1 MGKHQQGMLHP
12 QRIPEEKVKVKA
24 AGSPTLL
31 PAAVAPEVPL
41 QSMQSLEQRQG
52 PVVLGGLDQTH
63 SQQHGIEVRRLA
75 GRPSHRGGFQQR
87 RPLKPKGFR
96 GPVGQQPLKARA
108 HSLEGLQRR
117 SHRTREI
124 GTESDRQAPGLISE
138 TGAHAE
144 NLETFM
150 VSGGVA
156 ATAGVVS
163 SAAQDQ
169 AARAF
174 PLAAITGHGTLK
186 LALLLAAVDPGLGG
200 VIIAGGRGTGKSVL
214 ARGLHALLPPID
226 VLDIEGTAGRNL
238 DPQRPDEWDEVAR
251 KTVADRG
258 DAAGEL
264 PTRVLPAPFVQI
276 PLGITEDRLVGA
288 VDVAASLS
296 SGSAVFQPGLLAEAH
311 RGVLYVDELNLLD
324 DGIVNLM
331 LAAVGSGENQVE
343 REGLSLSHPCRPLL
357 IATYNPEEGAVRD
370 HLLDRFAIALS
381 ADQLVSTEQRVE
393 ITEAVLSHGQC
404 SRSFAEKWGE
414 ETEAL
419 ATQLLLARQ
428 WLPDVRISGEQV
440 EYLVTEAI
448 RGGVE
453 GHRSELYAV
462 RVAKAHAALSGRD
475 RVEADDLQVAVRL
488 VIAPRALQ
496 LPPQDEQMEPPPPQD
511 QQPPPPPESGEQNAE
526 DQPPPPEPPEDSG
539 DDADNPPED
548 NSDQDADEGN
558 DDDSEDDQAP
568 PSVPEEFML
577 DPEAVAIDPD
587 LLLFSS
593 AKAKSGN
600 SGSRSVVLSDS
611 RGRYVK
617 PILPRG
623 PVRRIAVDATLRAAA
638 PYQKPRRARQPD
650 RKVIVEESDLRAKLL
665 QRQSG
670 ALVIFLVDASGS
682 MALNRM
688 QSAKGAVI
696 RLLTEAYENRDEV
709 ALIPFRGDQ
718 AEVLLPPTR
727 SITAARRRLESMPC
741 GGGSPLA
748 HGLTQ
753 AARVGA
759 NALATGDLG
768 QVVVVA
774 ITDGRGNVPLSTS
787 LGQPI
792 LDGEEKPDLKQ
803 EVLDVAARYR
813 MLGIKLL
820 VIDTERKFIGSGMGK
835 DLAESAG
842 GKYVQL
848 PKASDQAIAAIAM
861 DAINAV

>member
-1 MGKHQQGMLHP
+1 MVASGVTSNGV
-12 QRIPEEKVKVKA
+12 ISTA
-24 AGSPTLL
+24 A
-31 PAAVAPEVPL
+31 
-41 QSMQSLEQRQG
+41 
-52 PVVLGGLDQTH
+52 LDQA
-63 SQQHGIEVRRLA
+63 S
-75 GRPSHRGGFQQR
+75 
-87 RPLKPKGFR
+87 
-96 GPVGQQPLKARA
+96 
-108 HSLEGLQRR
+108 
-117 SHRTREI
+117 
-124 GTESDRQAPGLISE
+124 
-138 TGAHAE
+138 
-144 NLETFM
+144 
-150 VSGGVA
+150 
-156 ATAGVVS
+156 
-163 SAAQDQ
+163 
-169 AARAF
+169 RAF

-226 VLDIEGTAGRNL
+226 VVDLEAAGETKLPGRNL
-238 DPQRPDEWDEVAR
+238 DPNSAQDWGERQPDP
-251 KTVADRG
+251 
-258 DAAGEL
+258 
-264 PTRVLPAPFVQI
+264 PTAVIPAPFIQI
-276 PLGITEDRLVGA
+276 PLGVTEDRLVGS
-288 VDVAASLS
+288 VDVAASLA
-296 SGSAVFQPGLLAEAH
+296 SGSPVFQPGLLAEAH

-324 DGIVNLM
+324 DGIINLL

-357 IATYNPEEGAVRD
+357 IATYNPEEGAIRD
-370 HLLDRFAIALS
+370 HLLDRFAIVLS
-381 ADQLVSTEQRVE
+381 ANQIVSTEQRVE
-393 ITEAVLSHGQC
+393 ITNAVLAHGQC
-404 SRSFAEKWGE
+404 SRSFSDQWSE
-414 ETEAL
+414 ETDAL

-428 WLPDVRISGEQV
+428 WLPDVQISSEQI

-462 RVAKAHAALSGRD
+462 RAAKAHAALSGRD
-475 RVEADDLQVAVRL
+475 QVEADDLQVAVAL
-488 VIAPRALQ
+488 VIVPRASQ
-496 LPPQDEQMEPPPPQD
+496 LPPPEQQMEPPPPQEQQPPDD
-511 QQPPPPPESGEQNAE
+511 QQPPPEGSGEE
-526 DQPPPPEPPEDSG
+526 DEQESEEPED
-539 DDADNPPED
+539 ED
-548 NSDQDADEGN
+548 NSEQDEE
-558 DDDSEDDQAP
+558 DDSPEEQAP

-587 LLLFSS
+587 LLLFNA
-593 AKAKSGN
+593 AKSKSGN

-617 PILPRG
+617 PMLPRG

-638 PYQKPRRARQPD
+638 PYQKARRARQPD
-650 RKVIVEESDLRAKLL
+650 RVVIVEESDLRAKLL
-665 QRQSG
+665 QRQAG

-787 LGQPI
+787 LGQPV
-792 LDGEEKPDLKQ
+792 LEGEDKPDLKQ
-803 EVLDVAARYR
+803 EVLDVATRYR
-813 MLGIKLL
+813 MLGLKLL

-835 DLAESAG
+835 DLAEAAG

-848 PKASDQAIAAIAM
+848 PKASDQAIAAVAM
-861 DAINAV
+861 DALNAV

>member
-1 MGKHQQGMLHP
+1 M
-12 QRIPEEKVKVKA
+12 
-24 AGSPTLL
+24 
-31 PAAVAPEVPL
+31 VASGVT
-41 QSMQSLEQRQG
+41 SNGVIS
-52 PVVLGGLDQTH
+52 
-63 SQQHGIEVRRLA
+63 
-75 GRPSHRGGFQQR
+75 
-87 RPLKPKGFR
+87 
-96 GPVGQQPLKARA
+96 
-108 HSLEGLQRR
+108 
-117 SHRTREI
+117 
-124 GTESDRQAPGLISE
+124 TEALNQAS
-138 TGAHAE
+138 
-144 NLETFM
+144 
-150 VSGGVA
+150 
-156 ATAGVVS
+156 
-163 SAAQDQ
+163 
-169 AARAF
+169 RAF

-214 ARGLHALLPPID
+214 ARGLHALIPPIEVVD
-226 VLDIEGTAGRNL
+226 LEAAGETKLPGRNL
-238 DPQRPDEWDEVAR
+238 DPQDVQDWGERQQDPPT
-251 KTVADRG
+251 TVI
-258 DAAGEL
+258 
-264 PTRVLPAPFVQI
+264 PAPFIQI
-276 PLGITEDRLVGA
+276 PLGVTEDRLVGS
-288 VDVAASLS
+288 VDVTASLA
-296 SGSAVFQPGLLAEAH
+296 SGSPVFQPGLLAEAH

-324 DGIVNLM
+324 DGIINLL

-357 IATYNPEEGAVRD
+357 IATYNPEEGAIRD
-370 HLLDRFAIALS
+370 HLLDRFAIVLS
-381 ADQLVSTEQRVE
+381 ANQIVSTEQRVE
-393 ITEAVLSHGQC
+393 ITNAVLAHGQC
-404 SRSFAEKWGE
+404 SRSFSNKWSE
-414 ETEAL
+414 ETDAL

-428 WLPDVRISGEQV
+428 WLPDVQISSNQI

-462 RVAKAHAALSGRD
+462 RAAKAHAALSGRD
-475 RVEADDLQVAVRL
+475 QVEAEDLQVAVAL
-488 VIAPRALQ
+488 VIAPRASQ
-496 LPPQDEQMEPPPPQD
+496 LPPPEQQMEPPPPQD
-511 QQPPPPPESGEQNAE
+511 QQPPPPPEGSGEEEEQE
-526 DQPPPPEPPEDSG
+526 SEEQES
-539 DDADNPPED
+539 ED
-548 NSDQDADEGN
+548 NSD
-558 DDDSEDDQAP
+558 DDDDTPEEQPP

-587 LLLFSS
+587 LLLFNA
-593 AKAKSGN
+593 AKSKSGN

-617 PILPRG
+617 PMLPRG

-638 PYQKPRRARQPD
+638 PYQKARRARQPD
-650 RKVIVEESDLRAKLL
+650 RVVIVEESDLRAKLL
-665 QRQSG
+665 QRQAG

-787 LGQPI
+787 LGQPV
-792 LDGEEKPDLKQ
+792 LEGEEKPDLKQ
-803 EVLDVAARYR
+803 EVLDVATRYR
-813 MLGIKLL
+813 MLGLKLL

-835 DLAESAG
+835 DLAEAAG

-848 PKASDQAIAAIAM
+848 PKASDQAIAAVAM
-861 DAINAV
+861 DALNTV

>member
-1 MGKHQQGMLHP
+1 M
-12 QRIPEEKVKVKA
+12 
-24 AGSPTLL
+24 
-31 PAAVAPEVPL
+31 VA
-41 QSMQSLEQRQG
+41 S
-52 PVVLGGLDQTH
+52 
-63 SQQHGIEVRRLA
+63 
-75 GRPSHRGGFQQR
+75 
-87 RPLKPKGFR
+87 
-96 GPVGQQPLKARA
+96 
-108 HSLEGLQRR
+108 
-117 SHRTREI
+117 
-124 GTESDRQAPGLISE
+124 
-138 TGAHAE
+138 
-144 NLETFM
+144 
-150 VSGGVA
+150 
-156 ATAGVVS
+156 GVV
-163 SAAQDQ
+163 AKNDQ
-169 AARAF
+169 ATRAF

-200 VIIAGGRGTGKSVL
+200 VVIAGGRGTGKSVL
-214 ARGLHALLPPID
+214 ARGLHTLLPPID
-226 VLDIEGTAGRNL
+226 ILDIDGGVGRNL
-238 DPQRPDEWDEVAR
+238 DPLNREEWDNATCEQIS
-251 KTVADRG
+251 G
-258 DAAGEL
+258 D
-264 PTRVLPAPFVQI
+264 PPSKVIPAPFVQL

-296 SGSAVFQPGLLAEAH
+296 SGSAVFQPGLLADAH

-331 LAAVGSGENQVE
+331 LAAVGSGENRVE

-357 IATYNPEEGAVRD
+357 IATYNPEEGNIRD

-381 ADQLVSTEQRVE
+381 ANQLVTTEQRVE
-393 ITEAVLSHGQC
+393 ITNAVLAHGQC
-404 SRSFAEKWGE
+404 SRSFAETWKE
-414 ETEAL
+414 ETDAL

-428 WLPDVRISGEQV
+428 WLPDVQISREQI

-462 RVAKAHAALSGRD
+462 RVARAHAALSGRD
-475 RVEADDLQVAVRL
+475 RVDADDLQVAVAL
-488 VIAPRALQ
+488 VIAPRASQ
-496 LPPQDEQMEPPPPQD
+496 LPPPDQQMEPPPPQEQEPPPSQGEQD
-511 QQPPPPPESGEQNAE
+511 AQQDNPPPPPEGSGE
-526 DQPPPPEPPEDSG
+526 
-539 DDADNPPED
+539 DDDTPDDDNSED
-548 NSDQDADEGN
+548 NSDDDKSDDDKSE
-558 DDDSEDDQAP
+558 DDDSPEDQAP
-568 PSVPEEFML
+568 PAVPEEFML
-577 DPEAVAIDPD
+577 DPEAIDVDPD
-587 LLLFSS
+587 LLLFN
-593 AKAKSGN
+593 AAKSKAGN

-617 PILPRG
+617 PMLPRG

-638 PYQKPRRARQPD
+638 PYQKARRERQPG
-650 RKVIVEESDLRAKLL
+650 RAVIVEEGDLRAKLL
-665 QRQSG
+665 QRKAG
-670 ALVIFLVDASGS
+670 ALVVFLVDASGS

-709 ALIPFRGDQ
+709 ALIPFRGEQ

-774 ITDGRGNVPLSTS
+774 ITDGRGNVPLSKS
-787 LGQPI
+787 LGQPE
-792 LDGEEKPDLKQ
+792 LDGEDKPDLKQ

-835 DLAESAG
+835 DLAEAAG

-848 PKASDQAIAAIAM
+848 PKASDQAIASIAM
-861 DAINAV
+861 EAISNI

>member
-1 MGKHQQGMLHP
+1 M
-12 QRIPEEKVKVKA
+12 
-24 AGSPTLL
+24 S
-31 PAAVAPEVPL
+31 
-41 QSMQSLEQRQG
+41 
-52 PVVLGGLDQTH
+52 
-63 SQQHGIEVRRLA
+63 
-75 GRPSHRGGFQQR
+75 
-87 RPLKPKGFR
+87 
-96 GPVGQQPLKARA
+96 
-108 HSLEGLQRR
+108 
-117 SHRTREI
+117 
-124 GTESDRQAPGLISE
+124 
-138 TGAHAE
+138 
-144 NLETFM
+144 
-150 VSGGVA
+150 
-156 ATAGVVS
+156 
-163 SAAQDQ
+163 
-169 AARAF
+169 
-174 PLAAITGHGTLK
+174 
-186 LALLLAAVDPGLGG
+186 
-200 VIIAGGRGTGKSVL
+200 
-214 ARGLHALLPPID
+214 LPPC
-226 VLDIEGTAGRNL
+226 
-238 DPQRPDEWDEVAR
+238 P
-251 KTVADRG
+251 
-258 DAAGEL
+258 
-264 PTRVLPAPFVQI
+264 
-276 PLGITEDRLVGA
+276 
-288 VDVAASLS
+288 
-296 SGSAVFQPGLLAEAH
+296 SGSAVFQPGLLADAH

-331 LAAVGSGENQVE
+331 LAAVGSGENRVE

-357 IATYNPEEGAVRD
+357 IATYNPEEGNVRD

-381 ADQLVSTEQRVE
+381 ANQLVSTEQRVE
-393 ITEAVLSHGQC
+393 ITNAVISHGQC
-404 SRSFAEKWGE
+404 SRSFAEKWSE
-414 ETEAL
+414 ETDAL

-428 WLPDVRISGEQV
+428 WLPDVQISGEQI

-475 RVEADDLQVAVRL
+475 QVEADDLQVAVAL
-488 VIAPRALQ
+488 VIAPRASQ
-496 LPPQDEQMEPPPPQD
+496 MPPPDQQMEPPPPQD
-511 QQPPPPPESGEQNAE
+511 QEPPPPPQDQGDQQQENPPPPPEGSGEEE
-526 DQPPPPEPPEDSG
+526 DND
-539 DDADNPPED
+539 PPED
-548 NSDQDADEGN
+548 NNEDDN
-558 DDDSEDDQAP
+558 TDDDDGDGEEDQAP
-568 PSVPEEFML
+568 PAVPEEFML
-577 DPEAVAIDPD
+577 DPEAIAVDPD
-587 LLLFSS
+587 LLLFNA

-617 PILPRG
+617 PMLPRG

-638 PYQKPRRARQPD
+638 PYQKIRREREPN
-650 RKVIVEESDLRAKLL
+650 RTVIVEEGDLRAKLL
-665 QRQSG
+665 QRKAG
-670 ALVIFLVDASGS
+670 ALVVFLVDASGS

-787 LGQPI
+787 LGQPE
-792 LDGEEKPDLKQ
+792 LEGEEKPDLKQ

-835 DLAESAG
+835 DLAEAAG

-848 PKASDQAIAAIAM
+848 PKASDQAIAAVAM
-861 DAINAV
+861 DAISDI

>member
-1 MGKHQQGMLHP
+1 M
-12 QRIPEEKVKVKA
+12 
-24 AGSPTLL
+24 
-31 PAAVAPEVPL
+31 VASGVT
-41 QSMQSLEQRQG
+41 SNGVISTAS
-52 PVVLGGLDQTH
+52 LDQA
-63 SQQHGIEVRRLA
+63 S
-75 GRPSHRGGFQQR
+75 
-87 RPLKPKGFR
+87 
-96 GPVGQQPLKARA
+96 
-108 HSLEGLQRR
+108 
-117 SHRTREI
+117 
-124 GTESDRQAPGLISE
+124 
-138 TGAHAE
+138 
-144 NLETFM
+144 
-150 VSGGVA
+150 
-156 ATAGVVS
+156 
-163 SAAQDQ
+163 
-169 AARAF
+169 RAF

-226 VLDIEGTAGRNL
+226 IVDLEAAGETKLPGRNL
-238 DPQRPDEWDEVAR
+238 DPQDAQDWGERQQNPPT
-251 KTVADRG
+251 TVI
-258 DAAGEL
+258 
-264 PTRVLPAPFVQI
+264 PAPFIQI
-276 PLGITEDRLVGA
+276 PLGVTEDRLVGS
-288 VDVAASLS
+288 VDVTASLAG
-296 SGSAVFQPGLLAEAH
+296 GSAIFQPGLLAEAH

-324 DGIVNLM
+324 DGIINLL

-357 IATYNPEEGAVRD
+357 IATYNPEEGAIRD
-370 HLLDRFAIALS
+370 HLLDRFAIVLS
-381 ADQLVSTEQRVE
+381 ANQIVSTEQRVE
-393 ITEAVLSHGQC
+393 ITNAVLAHGQC
-404 SRSFAEKWGE
+404 SRSFSEQWSE
-414 ETEAL
+414 ETDAL

-428 WLPDVRISGEQV
+428 WLTDVKVSSEQI

-462 RVAKAHAALSGRD
+462 RAAKAHAALSGRD
-475 RVEADDLQVAVRL
+475 QVEAEDLQVAVAL
-488 VIAPRALQ
+488 VIAPRASQ
-496 LPPQDEQMEPPPPQD
+496 MPPPDQQMEPPPPQEQQPPQD
-511 QQPPPPPESGEQNAE
+511 QEPPPPPEG
-526 DQPPPPEPPEDSG
+526 SG
-539 DDADNPPED
+539 DEEEQDSDD
-548 NSDQDADEGN
+548 NSDQDDNED
-558 DDDSEDDQAP
+558 DDDSPEEQAP

-587 LLLFSS
+587 LLLFNA
-593 AKAKSGN
+593 AKSKSGN

-617 PILPRG
+617 PMLPRG

-638 PYQKPRRARQPD
+638 PYQKARRARKPD
-650 RKVIVEESDLRAKLL
+650 RVVIVEESDLRAKLL
-665 QRQSG
+665 QRQAG

-787 LGQPI
+787 LGQPV
-792 LDGEEKPDLKQ
+792 LEGEEKPDLKQ
-803 EVLDVAARYR
+803 EVLDVASRYR
-813 MLGIKLL
+813 MLGLKLL

-835 DLAESAG
+835 DLAEAAG

-848 PKASDQAIAAIAM
+848 PKASDQAIAAVAM
-861 DAINAV
+861 DALNSV

>member
-1 MGKHQQGMLHP
+1 MVASGMTSNGV
-12 QRIPEEKVKVKA
+12 IGTTA
-24 AGSPTLL
+24 
-31 PAAVAPEVPL
+31 
-41 QSMQSLEQRQG
+41 
-52 PVVLGGLDQTH
+52 LDQA
-63 SQQHGIEVRRLA
+63 S
-75 GRPSHRGGFQQR
+75 
-87 RPLKPKGFR
+87 
-96 GPVGQQPLKARA
+96 
-108 HSLEGLQRR
+108 
-117 SHRTREI
+117 
-124 GTESDRQAPGLISE
+124 
-138 TGAHAE
+138 
-144 NLETFM
+144 
-150 VSGGVA
+150 
-156 ATAGVVS
+156 
-163 SAAQDQ
+163 
-169 AARAF
+169 RAF

-186 LALLLAAVDPGLGG
+186 LALLLAAVDPRLGG

-226 VLDIEGTAGRNL
+226 IVDLEAAGETKLPGRNL
-238 DPQRPDEWDEVAR
+238 DPQNAQDWGERQQDPPT
-251 KTVADRG
+251 TVI
-258 DAAGEL
+258 
-264 PTRVLPAPFVQI
+264 PAPFIQI
-276 PLGITEDRLVGA
+276 PLGVTEDRLVGS
-288 VDVAASLS
+288 VDVTASLA
-296 SGSAVFQPGLLAEAH
+296 SGSPVFQPGLLAEAH

-324 DGIVNLM
+324 DGIINLL

-357 IATYNPEEGAVRD
+357 IATYNPEEGAIRD
-370 HLLDRFAIALS
+370 HLLDRFAIVLS
-381 ADQLVSTEQRVE
+381 ANQIVSTEQRVE
-393 ITEAVLSHGQC
+393 ITNAVLAHGQC
-404 SRSFAEKWGE
+404 SRSFSDKWSE
-414 ETEAL
+414 ETDAL

-428 WLPDVRISGEQV
+428 WLPDVQISSEQI
-440 EYLVTEAI
+440 EYLVIEAI

-462 RVAKAHAALSGRD
+462 RAAKAHAALSGRD
-475 RVEADDLQVAVRL
+475 QVEAEDLQVAVAL
-488 VIAPRALQ
+488 VIAPRASQ
-496 LPPQDEQMEPPPPQD
+496 LPPPEQQMEPPPPQD
-511 QQPPPPPESGEQNAE
+511 QQPPPPPEGTGEEEEQ
-526 DQPPPPEPPEDSG
+526 DSEEQES
-539 DDADNPPED
+539 ED
-548 NSDQDADEGN
+548 NSD
-558 DDDSEDDQAP
+558 DDDTPEDQPP

-577 DPEAVAIDPD
+577 DPESVAIDPD
-587 LLLFSS
+587 LLLFNA
-593 AKAKSGN
+593 AKSKSGN

-617 PILPRG
+617 PMLPRG

-638 PYQKPRRARQPD
+638 PYQKARRARQPD
-650 RKVIVEESDLRAKLL
+650 RVVIVEESDLRAKLL
-665 QRQSG
+665 QRQAG

-787 LGQPI
+787 LGQPM
-792 LDGEEKPDLKQ
+792 LEGEDKPDLKQ
-803 EVLDVAARYR
+803 EVLDVATRYR
-813 MLGIKLL
+813 MLGLKLL

-835 DLAESAG
+835 DLAEAAG

-848 PKASDQAIAAIAM
+848 PKASDQAIAAVAM
-861 DAINAV
+861 DALNAV

>member
-1 MGKHQQGMLHP
+1 M
-12 QRIPEEKVKVKA
+12 
-24 AGSPTLL
+24 
-31 PAAVAPEVPL
+31 VA
-41 QSMQSLEQRQG
+41 S
-52 PVVLGGLDQTH
+52 
-63 SQQHGIEVRRLA
+63 
-75 GRPSHRGGFQQR
+75 
-87 RPLKPKGFR
+87 
-96 GPVGQQPLKARA
+96 
-108 HSLEGLQRR
+108 
-117 SHRTREI
+117 
-124 GTESDRQAPGLISE
+124 
-138 TGAHAE
+138 
-144 NLETFM
+144 
-150 VSGGVA
+150 GVA
-156 ATAGVVS
+156 VTDDRAT
-163 SAAQDQ
+163 
-169 AARAF
+169 RAF

-200 VIIAGGRGTGKSVL
+200 VVIAGGRGTGKSVL

-226 VLDIEGTAGRNL
+226 ILDVDNGVGRNL
-238 DPQRPDEWDEVAR
+238 DPLNPEEWDAATRE
-251 KTVADRG
+251 TISG
-258 DAAGEL
+258 DA
-264 PTRVLPAPFVQI
+264 PSRVIPAPFVQI

-288 VDVAASLS
+288 VDVTASLA
-296 SGSAVFQPGLLAEAH
+296 SGSAVFQPGLLADAH

-331 LAAVGSGENQVE
+331 LAAVGSGENRVE

-357 IATYNPEEGAVRD
+357 IATYNPEEGNVRD

-381 ADQLVSTEQRVE
+381 ANQLVSTEQRVE
-393 ITEAVLSHGQC
+393 ITNAVISHGQC
-404 SRSFAEKWGE
+404 SRSFAETWRE
-414 ETEAL
+414 ETDAL

-428 WLPDVRISGEQV
+428 WLPDVQISREQI

-462 RVAKAHAALSGRD
+462 RVARAHAALSGRD
-475 RVEADDLQVAVRL
+475 RVEADDLQVAVAL
-488 VIAPRALQ
+488 VIAPRASQ
-496 LPPQDEQMEPPPPQD
+496 MPPPDQQMEPPPPPQD
-511 QQPPPPPESGEQNAE
+511 QGDQQNEQDNPPPPPEGSGEEEN
-526 DQPPPPEPPEDSG
+526 DPPEDT
-539 DDADNPPED
+539 
-548 NSDQDADEGN
+548 
-558 DDDSEDDQAP
+558 SEDDSTDDNEGDGEEDQTP
-568 PSVPEEFML
+568 PAVPEEFML
-577 DPEAVAIDPD
+577 DPEAIDVDPD
-587 LLLFSS
+587 LLLFNA

-617 PILPRG
+617 PMLPRG

-638 PYQKPRRARQPD
+638 PYQKIRREREPG
-650 RKVIVEESDLRAKLL
+650 RTVIVEEGDLRAKLL
-665 QRQSG
+665 QRKAG
-670 ALVIFLVDASGS
+670 ALVVFLVDASGS

-787 LGQPI
+787 LGQPV

-803 EVLDVAARYR
+803 EVLDVASRYR

-835 DLAESAG
+835 DLAEAAG
-842 GKYVQL
+842 GRYVQL
-848 PKASDQAIAAIAM
+848 PKASDQAIAAVAL
-861 DAINAV
+861 DAINGI

>member
-1 MGKHQQGMLHP
+1 
-12 QRIPEEKVKVKA
+12 
-24 AGSPTLL
+24 
-31 PAAVAPEVPL
+31 
-41 QSMQSLEQRQG
+41 
-52 PVVLGGLDQTH
+52 
-63 SQQHGIEVRRLA
+63 
-75 GRPSHRGGFQQR
+75 
-87 RPLKPKGFR
+87 
-96 GPVGQQPLKARA
+96 
-108 HSLEGLQRR
+108 
-117 SHRTREI
+117 
-124 GTESDRQAPGLISE
+124 
-138 TGAHAE
+138 
-144 NLETFM
+144 M
-150 VSGGVA
+150 VSGGGVA
-156 ATAGVVS
+156 DGVRS
-163 SAAQDQ
+163 TAAQDQ
-169 AARAF
+169 ANRAF

-186 LALLLAAVDPGLGG
+186 LALMLAAVDPGLGG

-214 ARGLHALLPPID
+214 ARGLHALLPPIE
-226 VLDIEGTAGRNL
+226 VLDPEAAGLPSGPGRNL
-238 DPQRPDEWDEVAR
+238 DPTRPEEWDAASREQLSAEPPAR
-251 KTVADRG
+251 VI
-258 DAAGEL
+258 
-264 PTRVLPAPFVQI
+264 PAPFVQV

-288 VDVAASLS
+288 VDVTASLS
-296 SGSAVFQPGLLAEAH
+296 SGSPVFQPGLLAEAH

-324 DGIVNLM
+324 DGIVNLL
-331 LAAVGSGENQVE
+331 LAAVGAGENQVE

-357 IATYNPEEGAVRD
+357 IATYNPEEGNVRD

-381 ADQLVSTEQRVE
+381 ANQLVNTEQRVE
-393 ITEAVLSHGQC
+393 ITNAVISHGQC
-404 SRSFAEKWGE
+404 SRSFAERWKE
-414 ETEAL
+414 DTDAL

-428 WLPDVRISGEQV
+428 WLPDVQISREQI

-475 RVEADDLQVAVRL
+475 QVDADDLQVAVAL
-488 VIAPRALQ
+488 VIAPRASQ
-496 LPPQDEQMEPPPPQD
+496 LPPPDQQMEPPPPPE
-511 QQPPPPPESGEQNAE
+511 QPE
-526 DQPPPPEPPEDSG
+526 DQPPPPPDPGEQNSDDTPPPPEGSADDDNDPPEDSS
-539 DDADNPPED
+539 DDTE
-548 NSDQDADEGN
+548 
-558 DDDSEDDQAP
+558 DDDSNDDEDSEQDEAP

-587 LLLFSS
+587 LLLFNA
-593 AKAKSGN
+593 AKSKSGN

-617 PILPRG
+617 PMLPRG

-638 PYQKPRRARQPD
+638 PYQKARRARQPD
-650 RKVIVEESDLRAKLL
+650 RTVIVEEADLRAKLL
-665 QRQSG
+665 QRQAG

-787 LGQPI
+787 LGQPE
-792 LDGEEKPDLKQ
+792 LEGEEKPDLKQ
-803 EVLDVAARYR
+803 EVLDVASRYR
-813 MLGIKLL
+813 MLGLKLL

-835 DLAESAG
+835 DLAEAAG

-848 PKASDQAIAAIAM
+848 PKASDQAIAAVAM
-861 DAINAV
+861 EAINSVT

>member
-1 MGKHQQGMLHP
+1 M
-12 QRIPEEKVKVKA
+12 
-24 AGSPTLL
+24 
-31 PAAVAPEVPL
+31 VASGVT
-41 QSMQSLEQRQG
+41 SNG
-52 PVVLGGLDQTH
+52 VINTVALDQA
-63 SQQHGIEVRRLA
+63 S
-75 GRPSHRGGFQQR
+75 
-87 RPLKPKGFR
+87 
-96 GPVGQQPLKARA
+96 
-108 HSLEGLQRR
+108 
-117 SHRTREI
+117 
-124 GTESDRQAPGLISE
+124 
-138 TGAHAE
+138 
-144 NLETFM
+144 
-150 VSGGVA
+150 
-156 ATAGVVS
+156 
-163 SAAQDQ
+163 
-169 AARAF
+169 RAF

-214 ARGLHALLPPID
+214 ARGLHALIPPID
-226 VLDIEGTAGRNL
+226 VVDLEAAGETKLPGRNL
-238 DPQRPDEWDEVAR
+238 DPQNAQDWGERQQDPPT
-251 KTVADRG
+251 TVI
-258 DAAGEL
+258 
-264 PTRVLPAPFVQI
+264 PAPFIQI
-276 PLGITEDRLVGA
+276 PLGVTEDRLVGS
-288 VDVAASLS
+288 VDVTASLA
-296 SGSAVFQPGLLAEAH
+296 SGSPVFQPGLLAEAH

-324 DGIVNLM
+324 DGIINLL

-357 IATYNPEEGAVRD
+357 IATYNPEEGAIRD
-370 HLLDRFAIALS
+370 HLLDRFAIVLS
-381 ADQLVSTEQRVE
+381 ANQIVSTEQRVE
-393 ITEAVLSHGQC
+393 ITNAVLAHGQC
-404 SRSFAEKWGE
+404 SRSFSDKWSE
-414 ETEAL
+414 ETDAL

-428 WLPDVRISGEQV
+428 WLPDVQISSEQV

-462 RVAKAHAALSGRD
+462 RAAKAHAALSGRD
-475 RVEADDLQVAVRL
+475 QVEAEDLQVAVAL
-488 VIAPRALQ
+488 VIAPRASQ
-496 LPPQDEQMEPPPPQD
+496 LPPPEQQMEPPPPQD
-511 QQPPPPPESGEQNAE
+511 QQPPPPPEGTGEEEEQ
-526 DQPPPPEPPEDSG
+526 DSEEQES
-539 DDADNPPED
+539 ED
-548 NSDQDADEGN
+548 NSD
-558 DDDSEDDQAP
+558 DDDTPEDQPP

-577 DPEAVAIDPD
+577 DPESVAIDPD
-587 LLLFSS
+587 LLLFNA
-593 AKAKSGN
+593 AKSKSGN

-617 PILPRG
+617 PMLPRG

-638 PYQKPRRARQPD
+638 PYQKARRARQPD
-650 RKVIVEESDLRAKLL
+650 RVVIVEESDLRAKLL
-665 QRQSG
+665 QRQAG

-787 LGQPI
+787 LGQPV
-792 LDGEEKPDLKQ
+792 LEGEEKPDLKQ
-803 EVLDVAARYR
+803 EVLDVATRYR
-813 MLGIKLL
+813 MLGLKLL

-835 DLAESAG
+835 DLAEAAG

-848 PKASDQAIAAIAM
+848 PKASDQAIAAVAM
-861 DAINAV
+861 DALNTV

>member
-1 MGKHQQGMLHP
+1 MVASSVA
-12 QRIPEEKVKVKA
+12 VK
-24 AGSPTLL
+24 
-31 PAAVAPEVPL
+31 
-41 QSMQSLEQRQG
+41 
-52 PVVLGGLDQTH
+52 D
-63 SQQHGIEVRRLA
+63 
-75 GRPSHRGGFQQR
+75 
-87 RPLKPKGFR
+87 
-96 GPVGQQPLKARA
+96 
-108 HSLEGLQRR
+108 
-117 SHRTREI
+117 
-124 GTESDRQAPGLISE
+124 
-138 TGAHAE
+138 
-144 NLETFM
+144 
-150 VSGGVA
+150 
-156 ATAGVVS
+156 
-163 SAAQDQ
+163 DQ
-169 AARAF
+169 ASRAF

-226 VLDIEGTAGRNL
+226 VLDPEAAGLASGPGRNL
-238 DPQRPDEWDEVAR
+238 DPSRAEEWD
-251 KTVADRG
+251 
-258 DAAGEL
+258 AA
-264 PTRVLPAPFVQI
+264 TREQLSTEPPSRVIPAPFVQV

-288 VDVAASLS
+288 VDVTASLS
-296 SGSAVFQPGLLAEAH
+296 SGSPVFQPGLLAEAH

-324 DGIVNLM
+324 DGIVNLL
-331 LAAVGSGENQVE
+331 LAAVGAGENQVE
-343 REGLSLSHPCRPLL
+343 REGLSLRHPCRPLL
-357 IATYNPEEGAVRD
+357 IATYNPEEGNVRD

-381 ADQLVSTEQRVE
+381 ANQLVSTEQRVE
-393 ITEAVLSHGQC
+393 ITNAVLSHGQC
-404 SRSFAEKWGE
+404 SRSFAERWKE
-414 ETEAL
+414 ETDAL

-428 WLPDVRISGEQV
+428 WLPDVQISREQV

-475 RVEADDLQVAVRL
+475 QVEADDLQVAVAL
-488 VIAPRALQ
+488 VIAPRASQ
-496 LPPQDEQMEPPPPQD
+496 LPPPDQQMEPPPPPEQPDD
-511 QQPPPPPESGEQNAE
+511 QTPPPPDSGEQTNDDTPPPPEGSGEDEN
-526 DQPPPPEPPEDSG
+526 DPPEDSS
-539 DDADNPPED
+539 DDSDDDN
-548 NSDQDADEGN
+548 N
-558 DDDSEDDQAP
+558 DDDEDSEQDEAP

-587 LLLFSS
+587 LLLFNASKS
-593 AKAKSGN
+593 KSGN

-617 PILPRG
+617 PMLPRG

-638 PYQKPRRARQPD
+638 PYQKARRARQPD
-650 RKVIVEESDLRAKLL
+650 RTVIVEEADLRAKLL
-665 QRQSG
+665 QRQAG

-787 LGQPI
+787 LGQPE
-792 LDGEEKPDLKQ
+792 LEGDEKPDLKQ
-803 EVLDVAARYR
+803 EVLDVASRYR
-813 MLGIKLL
+813 MLGLKLL

-835 DLAESAG
+835 DLAEAAG

-848 PKASDQAIAAIAM
+848 PKASDQAIAAVAM
-861 DAINAV
+861 EAINAVT